1 MIPSSVIPR
10 TFSHR
15 KGYISTNRIFCA
27 KMSRIKSIRL
37 DLSPRERRDL
47 QLIMREEGITT
58 GAQVVRRL
66 IKIYADEI
74 RRKKREVS

>member
-1 MIPSSVIPR
+1 
-10 TFSHR
+10 
-15 KGYISTNRIFCA
+15 
-27 KMSRIKSIRL
+27 MSRVKPIQNIRL
-37 DLSPRERRDL
+37 KLSPRERRDL

-74 RRKKREVS
+74 RRRKKEAS

>member
-1 MIPSSVIPR
+1 
-10 TFSHR
+10 
-15 KGYISTNRIFCA
+15 
-27 KMSRIKSIRL
+27 MSRIKSIRL

-74 RRKKREVS
+74 RRRKKEAS